1 MIPGGHECCQA
12 GYPIVVTFDILTI
25 FPDLL
30 ASPFNE
36 GILRRARQEGHID
49 IHTTNIRDF
58 ALDRHSM
65 TDDRPFGGGE
75 GMVMKP
81 EPLAGALTH
90 VREARGNGRTIL
102 MSPQG
107 THFNQRTAE
116 RLAEYNHL
124 IFVCGRYEGVDERF
138 RAAYVD
144 EEISI
149 GDYILTGGE
158 LAAMVVIDA
167 VTRLVPGALGCSDSA
182 DKDTFSRNLLKHPQ
196 YTRPR
201 EWNGMTVPPE
211 LLTGNHEAIEQE
223 RFLASVQRTL
233 DRRPDLLKN
242 EVFTKKER
250 KLLRAHG
257 LIEAVDNARQSS

>member
-1 MIPGGHECCQA
+1 MI
-12 GYPIVVTFDILTI
+12 TFDILTI

-36 GILRRARQEGHID
+36 GILRKARQDGHIE

-58 ALDRHSM
+58 ALDKHAM

-81 EPLAGALTH
+81 EPLAAAVEH
-90 VREARGNGRTIL
+90 VRKQGRTGKVIL

-107 THFNQRTAE
+107 SMFSQDMAE
-116 RLAEYNHL
+116 KLAREEHIVL
-124 IFVCGRYEGVDERF
+124 VCGRYEGVDERF
-138 RAAYVD
+138 RATYVD

-167 VTRLVPGALGCSDSA
+167 VTRLVPGVLGCKDSA

-201 EWNGMTVPPE
+201 VWNEMEVPVE
-211 LLTGNHEAIEQE
+211 LLSGNHEEIEKT
-223 RFLASVQRTL
+223 RFLESVRRTL
-233 DRRPDLLKN
+233 ERRPDLLKC
-242 EVFTKKER
+242 ETFSTSET
-250 KLLRAHG
+250 KLLRQHK
-257 LIEAVDNARQSS
+257 LYEAVRCRKAEPDNTI